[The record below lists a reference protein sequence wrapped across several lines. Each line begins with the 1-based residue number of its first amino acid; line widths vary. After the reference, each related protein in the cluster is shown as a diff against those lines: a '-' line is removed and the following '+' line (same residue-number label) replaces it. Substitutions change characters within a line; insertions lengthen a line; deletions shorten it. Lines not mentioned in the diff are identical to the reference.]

1 MYKNTSFNIF
11 KLMIEGL
18 LFRNEKYESIP
29 YLNGLEFES
38 DIIFQLPKPLTIRDF
53 VSIF

>member
-11 KLMIEGL
+11 KLIIEV
-18 LFRNEKYESIP
+18 FSNEKYESIP

-53 VSIF
+53 TSIF